1 MSLDELFKR
10 EIYQAYLVFD
20 TRKLTRIIRNKGVV
34 KGKIVNLE
42 TETESV
48 INDLKSKNFPTNQ
61 VEQVSTKTAV
71 SAPGNGFKVVLVDFG
86 F

>member
-1 MSLDELFKR
+1 MNYSKR
-10 EIYQAYLVFD
+10 NLAGISGID

-48 INDLKSKNFPTNQ
+48 INDLKSKIFLPI
-61 VEQVSTKTAV
+61 K
-71 SAPGNGFKVVLVDFG
+71 
-86 F
+86 